1 MRSLIVG
8 LALLASTPTVT
19 LAATL
24 PLKEGVYSSAEC
36 SGARPPIEQTIF
48 VAPSYDPQYKSE
60 AHVGPSSEGKVG
72 SCMLKSVRV
81 DGDHYSGSAPC
92 TLGMKANLADGT
104 YKFDWQVIDQQTFVS
119 RGATYRW
126 CAPHR

>member
-24 PLKEGVYSSAEC
+24 PLQAGDYSR
-36 SGARPPIEQTIF
+36 GACTAGHSDIGDSIF
-48 VAPSYDPQYKSE
+48 VAPTYDPKYKADPFVSP
-60 AHVGPSSEGKVG
+60 GSEGNMGNCSLKRLKVSG
-72 SCMLKSVRV
+72 KR
-81 DGDHYSGSAPC
+81 YSGSAPC
-92 TLGMKANLADGT
+92 TEGRAEVPSGT